1 MNFGRVAISIMRF
14 CCASPYGFV
23 ATQVYCPELLFLK
36 AMKVIVVSDPTR
48 VDIRTFDARLAGSML
63 IPRCFHTM
71 VGSGYPEKQ
80 RVIEAVSFSPMNR
93 LSSTPGANHGVQ
105 AEIQKKTK

>member
-1 MNFGRVAISIMRF
+1 
-14 CCASPYGFV
+14 
-23 ATQVYCPELLFLK
+23 
-36 AMKVIVVSDPTR
+36 
-48 VDIRTFDARLAGSML
+48 
-63 IPRCFHTM
+63 M